1 MTDTVKSWIEERRE
15 IHRGG
20 WNGKW
25 SWSLNGRDLATLRA
39 TGGHVDFDLIRD
51 DEFRG
56 PSEVLDEIVDA
67 HNVTVPRALSALNKV
82 LELHKP
88 LGYIGRDGETVWDE
102 CEHCYG
108 SGWPCETVEAIEGA
122 INE

>member
-1 MTDTVKSWIEERRE
+1 MTDTVKSWIEERRA
-15 IHRGG
+15 IHSGG

-25 SWSLNGRDLATLRA
+25 SWSLNGRELATLRA
-39 TGGHVDFDLIRD
+39 TGGHVDSDLIRD

-67 HNVTVPRALSALNKV
+67 HNVTVPRALSALSKV
-82 LELHKP
+82 IELHVK
-88 LGYIGRDGETVWDE
+88 GYEAAGIHWCSE
-102 CEHCYG
+102 CETK
-108 SGWPCETVEAIEGA
+108 WPCETVQAIEGA